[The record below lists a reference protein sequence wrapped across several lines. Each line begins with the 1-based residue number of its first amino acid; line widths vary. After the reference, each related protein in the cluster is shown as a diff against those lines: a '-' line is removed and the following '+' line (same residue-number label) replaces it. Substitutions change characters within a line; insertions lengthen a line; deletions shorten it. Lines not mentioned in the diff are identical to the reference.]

1 MFSAMSKV
9 KSEVSDTGSSCQMTQ
24 FVLNHPTL
32 MLILCCAVLP
42 CAEMVE
48 KDLSLQEKV
57 SRLST
62 VILLYCC
69 NIKAL

>member
-1 MFSAMSKV
+1 MFSATSKV
-9 KSEVSDTGSSCQMTQ
+9 KSAASDTVSSCQMTQ

-32 MLILCCAVLP
+32 MLILCCGVLP

-48 KDLSLQEKV
+48 KDLSLQEKA
-57 SRLST
+57 SRLSA

>member
-1 MFSAMSKV
+1 MFSAMSKM
-9 KSEVSDTGSSCQMTQ
+9 KSAASDTGSSCQITQ

-42 CAEMVE
+42 CAEMVK

-62 VILLYCC
+62 LVLLYCC
-69 NIKAL
+69 NIKTL